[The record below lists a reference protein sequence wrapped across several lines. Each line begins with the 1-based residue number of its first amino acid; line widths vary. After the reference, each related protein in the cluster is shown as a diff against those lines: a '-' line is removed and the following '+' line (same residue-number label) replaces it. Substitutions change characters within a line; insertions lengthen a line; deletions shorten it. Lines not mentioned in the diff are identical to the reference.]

1 MDRRLFLSLFL
12 CVFLGAYELSVDSY
26 RNYTVMDP
34 ELRGMGLIYPQSW
47 LQPGDFLFSRNY
59 EDSSF
64 TYGRWDQL
72 FYADPQNG
80 MLGFSADVTVK
91 YVPYSFPQRW
101 SAAVEWLHYRGPSS
115 SDRSDAVLHYRHQR
129 GEVEYFH
136 TRNSQKLQL
145 QNDSYVYDVR
155 SQGLTFRHRFT
166 DKLGLSGG
174 IDFNMIEQQ
183 QANTANHDVFH
194 QYIEMQYNINRPL
207 SVYGILEN
215 RYFRID
221 EKGIPMRV
229 FRPGVRYRSEK
240 FFAHLALRIA
250 PGRLFPI
257 AQIGFRPGPF
267 SLEAYAKVRNPQFI
281 IGQMANQYIG
291 IKSSLNLNKKH
302 HSLKADAGAFY
313 DFPPAAQIFH
323 DSIPDPLP
331 AYYGGKILAEYRF
344 KTRSVD
350 LYGRGSAYYHVNPPK
365 GYYHPEIA
373 AFTLGMEIRTKPAG
387 GKMRLDGDLY
397 FQTILHENPDNV
409 SFDGSGLFY
418 LRSGNGDPVLDFKA
432 ALQLRMRI
440 QSFALVWDLSAPL
453 KPGGDLQYYLYQ
465 GVYTSSDFRYG
476 NTFFTALS
484 LEWYW
489 WK

>member
-1 MDRRLFLSLFL
+1 MKYRPFSLLFL
-12 CVFLGAYELSVDSY
+12 CTFLLAHELSVDNY
-26 RNYTVMDP
+26 RDYTVLDP
-34 ELRGMGLIYPQSW
+34 EQRAMGLIYPQSW
-47 LQPGDFLFSRNY
+47 LQPGAFLFIRNY

-72 FYADPQNG
+72 FYVDPQSG
-80 MLGFSADVTVK
+80 MMGFSADVTVK
-91 YVPYSFPQRW
+91 YVPYSSPHRW

-145 QNDSYVYDVR
+145 LNGNYVYAVR
-155 SQGLTFRHRFT
+155 SQGLTFRHQFSE
-166 DKLGLSGG
+166 KLGLSGG

-194 QYIEMQYNINRPL
+194 QHIEIQYSISKPL
-207 SVYGILEN
+207 SLYGVLEN
-215 RYFRID
+215 RHFWVN
-221 EKGIPMRV
+221 ENGIPMRV
-229 FRPGVRYRSEK
+229 FRPGLRYRSGK
-240 FFAHLALRIA
+240 FFTHLAMRIA

-257 AQIGFRPGPF
+257 AQIAYRPGPF

-281 IGQMANQYIG
+281 LGQMANQYIG
-291 IKSSLNLNKKH
+291 VTSSLNLNNKH
-302 HSLKADAGAFY
+302 HSLKADAEVFY
-313 DFPPAAQIFH
+313 DLPPAAQMIQ
-323 DSIPDPLP
+323 DTLPDPLP
-331 AYYGGKILAEYRF
+331 AYYGGKIYAEYRL
-344 KTRSVD
+344 KTKAFD
-350 LYGRGSAYYHVNPPK
+350 LYGRGSGYYHGNPPK

-373 AFTLGMEIRTKPAG
+373 AFALGMEVRTKPAG
-387 GKMRLDGDLY
+387 GKMLLDGDLN
-397 FQTILHENPDNV
+397 FQAILHENPDNV
-409 SFDGSGLFY
+409 SFNAAGLYY

-432 ALQLRMRI
+432 ALQVRMRI
-440 QSFALVWDLSAPL
+440 QSFALVWDLSTPFKVGA
-453 KPGGDLQYYLYQ
+453 DLQYYLYQ
-465 GVYTSSDFRYG
+465 GIYTSSDFRYG